1 MNFDVS
7 NNDIQYGDIENKIK
21 NYGKHYLWHYQMI
34 DTNNSKIIN
43 AKLTLDFEIL
53 QLVMLENGQK
63 FLEVERRHDENNNL
77 KSYRINHLKI
87 CTFKSISILEMIFLY
102 DYGFRP
108 NESILYDYHLE
119 KILSWNVKALDN
131 NKIIVLSPKYFI
143 LYMENNKLI
152 EINLPIEN
160 IKMRH
165 YI

>member
-1 MNFDVS
+1 
-7 NNDIQYGDIENKIK
+7 
-21 NYGKHYLWHYQMI
+21 
-34 DTNNSKIIN
+34 
-43 AKLTLDFEIL
+43 
-53 QLVMLENGQK
+53 
-63 FLEVERRHDENNNL
+63 
-77 KSYRINHLKI
+77 
-87 CTFKSISILEMIFLY
+87 
-102 DYGFRP
+102 
-108 NESILYDYHLE
+108 LE